1 MVGAWQLW
9 PVGLGVVQTQPF
21 TLVEGRTMTLLHNY
35 ITRSVAGAIF
45 VVLLVIVALDGI
57 SELVDQLGQIHG
69 AYTFTEVL
77 LYVALTLPAG
87 VYDYLPLA
95 ALVGCLVGL
104 GMLASS
110 SELVVMRA
118 AGVSQMQILTSVMRP
133 VLGFIMLGVFLGEF
147 VTPFTDQYGES
158 RKALILGRDSAIT
171 SGQGMWN
178 REGNE
183 YMHFAALLPNGN
195 LIGVSRFEFNEEG
208 RLQRASYAQTAEYQ
222 RGQWQEQNG
231 QYTELGATQINAA
244 TFDTRPWASALNPML
259 LQVLMLGK
267 DNLPMLRLYSYANY
281 LDEQAQDGKEYWLA
295 FWKKALQPLAITS
308 LVMIAISFIFGPL
321 RQVAMGTRVFGGVMV
336 GIGFRTSQDLLG
348 PSSLLFG
355 FPPVFA
361 VLLPIILCA
370 VIGIVLLRR
379 SA

>member
-1 MVGAWQLW
+1 MK
-9 PVGLGVVQTQPF
+9 
-21 TLVEGRTMTLLHNY
+21 LLHGY
-35 ITRSVAGAIF
+35 IGRSVAGAIF
-45 VVLLVIVALDGI
+45 IVLLVIVALQAI
-57 SELVDQLGQIHG
+57 SELVDQLGQMRG
-69 AYTFTEVL
+69 AYNFYEIL
-77 LYVALTLPAG
+77 IYVAFSLPTG

-95 ALVGCLVGL
+95 ALVGCLIGL
-104 GMLASS
+104 GLLAGS

-118 AGVSQMQILTSVMRP
+118 AGVSLLQILTSVMRP

-158 RKALILGRDSAIT
+158 RKALVLGRDSAIT

-195 LIGVSRFEFNEEG
+195 LIGVSRFEFNDDG
-208 RLQRASYAQTAEYQ
+208 RLLRSSYAKTAEYQ
-222 RGQWQEQNG
+222 RGQWQERDG
-231 QYTELGATQINAA
+231 QYTELTPTQVNAG
-244 TFDTRPWASALNPML
+244 TFDVRAWASALNPTL

-267 DNLPMLRLYSYANY
+267 DNLPMLRLFSYAKY
-281 LDEQAQDGKEYWLA
+281 LDEQGQDGKEFWLA

-321 RQVAMGTRVFGGVMV
+321 RQVAMGSRVFGGVMV

-348 PSSLLFG
+348 PSSVLFG
-355 FPPVFA
+355 FSPFVA
-361 VLLPIILCA
+361 VLLPIALCA
-370 VIGIVLLRR
+370 VIGMYLLRR
-379 SA
+379 GA